1 MKEIKAYIRPERAD
15 TVISHLE
22 AIGIDGMTVIDVSLL
37 GSWADKKGLNISIE
51 YCQRYS
57 KACKIELVCPDDLVE
72 IVIGSILD
80 HAHSGQ
86 PGDGKIFVGNVED
99 AVSIRTKNRGTDAL
113 V

>member
-1 MKEIKAYIRPERAD
+1 MKELKAYIRPERAD

-57 KACKIELVCPDDLVE
+57 KAVKIELVCPDDLVE